1 MYSLQRQTSG
11 LLSSLIS
18 WTWHFLQAVANTL
31 AAVHERCQAEER
43 IYSLN
48 ADLEA
53 RVAQRTMQLEMAN
66 NELEAFSYS
75 VSHDLRAPLRHVDG
89 FLEILRAN
97 LPEKMNE
104 QADMAYGCI
113 SEAVRKMSRLI
124 EDLLAFSRM
133 SRSEMHHVPIQLDKM
148 VEKVRHEL
156 RWDCEK
162 RQIKWQV
169 QPLPEVQGDPEMLQL
184 VITNLIANA
193 LKYTRPREEAR
204 IEIGHLSG
212 ENETVFFVRDNGVG
226 FDLQYVHKLFGVFQ
240 RLHSAKEFDGTGI
253 GLAIVR
259 RIIARHGGRTW
270 AEGKVGDGATFYF
283 SLPTRPAA

>member
-1 MYSLQRQTSG
+1 G
-11 LLSSLIS
+11 
-18 WTWHFLQAVANTL
+18 
-31 AAVHERCQAEER
+31 
-43 IYSLN
+43 
-48 ADLEA
+48 
-53 RVAQRTMQLEMAN
+53 
-66 NELEAFSYS
+66 
-75 VSHDLRAPLRHVDG
+75 
-89 FLEILRAN
+89 
-97 LPEKMNE
+97 
-104 QADMAYGCI
+104 
-113 SEAVRKMSRLI
+113 KMSRLI
-124 EDLLAFSRM
+124 EDLRAFSRM
-133 SRSEMHHVPIQLDKM
+133 SRSEMHDVPIQLDKM
-148 VEKVRHEL
+148 VDILRHEL

-162 RQIKWQV
+162 RQINWEV

-204 IEIGHLSG
+204 IEIGHLPA